1 MAGCFKSCTGSV
13 QRSSTSPMN
22 LQELTQLVSL
32 GEGRQLEFKRR
43 VPRAERIAKE
53 LIAMANTD
61 GGRLLLG
68 VDDDGSVVGVRDAEE
83 EEFAL
88 RQALIAHCDPPIP
101 FSTERIPI
109 THRRDVIVVSVPSSG
124 TKPHYLAH
132 IGENGSRTAYVRVRD
147 MSVEASK
154 EAVRLMKNAGEAENV
169 LFEFGEKEQ
178 MLMRYLDKYGRITVS
193 QFAKL
198 ANIPARAA
206 SHTLVLLTRA
216 DVLRLHAGER
226 SDYFTLA
233 YELPG

>member
-1 MAGCFKSCTGSV
+1 MTHH
-13 QRSSTSPMN
+13 
-22 LQELTQLVSL
+22 ELTQLVSL

-43 VPRAERIAKE
+43 VPRSERIAKE

-68 VDDDGSVVGVRDAEE
+68 VDDDGSILGVRDAEE

-88 RQALIAHCDPPIP
+88 REALRAHCDPPIP

-109 THRRDVIVVSVPSSG
+109 TGRRDVIVVGVPSSRE
-124 TKPHYLAH
+124 KPHYLL
-132 IGENGSRTAYVRVRD
+132 NGTNGRRRSAYVRVRD

-154 EAVRLMKNAGEAENV
+154 EAVRLMKTKEEPESV

-178 MLMRYLDKYGRITVS
+178 MLMRYLDKYGRITVN

-216 DVLRLHAGER
+216 DVLRLHATER
-226 SDYFTLA
+226 HDYFTLA

>member
-1 MAGCFKSCTGSV
+1 
-13 QRSSTSPMN
+13 MN

-43 VPRAERIAKE
+43 VPRSERIAKE
-53 LIAMANTD
+53 VIAMANTD

-68 VDDDGSVVGVRDAEE
+68 VDDDGSIVGVRDAEE

-88 RQALIAHCDPPIP
+88 RQALLAHCDPPVP

-109 THRRDVIVVSVPSSG
+109 TGRRDVIVVGVPSSG
-124 TKPHYLAH
+124 SKPHFLTT
-132 IGENGSRTAYVRVRD
+132 NGNGDASRTAYVRVKD
-147 MSVEASK
+147 MSVEASR
-154 EAVRLMKNAGEAENV
+154 EAVRLMRTAADSDGV

-178 MLMRYLDKYGRITVS
+178 MLMRYLDKYGRITVN

-198 ANIPARAA
+198 ANISARAA

-216 DVLRLHAGER
+216 EVLRLHADER
-226 SDYFTLA
+226 HDYFTLA
-233 YELPG
+233 YDLPGRE

>member
-1 MAGCFKSCTGSV
+1 
-13 QRSSTSPMN
+13 MN

-53 LIAMANTD
+53 VIAMANTD

-68 VDDDGSVVGVRDAEE
+68 VDDDGSIVGVRDAEE

-88 RQALIAHCDPPIP
+88 RAALMAHCDPPVDVA
-101 FSTERIPI
+101 TERIPI
-109 THRRDVIVVSVPSSG
+109 TGRRDVIVVSVPSSG
-124 TKPHYLAH
+124 AKPHFLANF
-132 IGENGSRTAYVRVRD
+132 GENGDRTAYVRVGE
-147 MSVEASK
+147 MSVEASR
-154 EAVRLMKNAGEAENV
+154 EAVRLMKNSGQSENV

-216 DVLRLHAGER
+216 DILRLHAGER
-226 SDYFTLA
+226 ADYFTLA
-233 YELPG
+233 YELPE

>member
-1 MAGCFKSCTGSV
+1 
-13 QRSSTSPMN
+13 MN

-53 LIAMANTD
+53 VIAMANTD

-68 VDDDGSVVGVRDAEE
+68 VDDDGSIVGVRDAEE

-88 RQALIAHCDPPIP
+88 REALTAHCDPPVT
-101 FSTERIPI
+101 FTTGRIPV
-109 THRRDVIVVSVPSSG
+109 TGRRDVIIVGVPSSQQ
-124 TKPHYLAH
+124 KPHFLL
-132 IGENGSRTAYVRVRD
+132 NGGGTGDRIAYVRVRD

-154 EAVRLMKNAGEAENV
+154 EAVRLMRVSDGVDSV

-178 MLMRYLDKYGRITVS
+178 MLMRYLDKYGRITVA

-198 ANIPARAA
+198 ANIPARRA
-206 SHTLVLLTRA
+206 SQTLVLLTRA
-216 DVLRLHAGER
+216 DVLRLHVSEN

>member
-1 MAGCFKSCTGSV
+1 MT
-13 QRSSTSPMN
+13 

-43 VPRAERIAKE
+43 VPRSQRIAKE
-53 LIAMANTD
+53 VIAMANTD

-68 VDDDGSVVGVRDAEE
+68 VDDDGAIVGVRDAEE

-88 RQALIAHCDPPIP
+88 KEALTAHCDPQVS
-101 FSTERIPI
+101 FTTERIPI
-109 THRRDVIVVSVPSSG
+109 TGRRDVIVVSVPSSG
-124 TKPHYLAH
+124 SKPHYLR
-132 IGENGSRTAYVRVRD
+132 NGSGGSHRTAYVRVRD

-154 EAVRLMKNAGEAENV
+154 EAIRLMRLKENGEGV

-198 ANIPARAA
+198 ADIPVRRA
-206 SHTLVLLTRA
+206 SQTLILLTRA
-216 DVLRLHAGER
+216 DVLRMHLDEP